1 MPKNNAGTSYVVQ
14 SFDVA
19 TGKYSVLFDMPISP
33 GSPYK
38 SFNGVAINPVD
49 NMMYGV
55 FSNEDSGSSLTQWGY
70 LARFDQFNI
79 EVCVR
84 LPNSA
89 ACVL

>member
-1 MPKNNAGTSYVVQ
+1 MPKNSAGTSYVVKT
-14 SFDVA
+14 FDVA
-19 TGKYSVLFDMPISP
+19 TGEYSVLFDMPTSP

-55 FSNEDSGSSLTQWGY
+55 FSDEETGSTTTQWGY
-70 LARFDQFNI
+70 LARFDDETI